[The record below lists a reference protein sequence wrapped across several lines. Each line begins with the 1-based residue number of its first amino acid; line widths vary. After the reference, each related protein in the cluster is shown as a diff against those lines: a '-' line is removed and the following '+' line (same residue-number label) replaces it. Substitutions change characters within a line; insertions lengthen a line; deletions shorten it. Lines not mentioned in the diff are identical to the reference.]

1 MESGDDLAVSHEVFI
16 DIKKPSDMK
25 LIRTAEEAL
34 EKFNYHVRIFNT
46 SCQGTFSA
54 FMSC

>member
-34 EKFNYHVRIFNT
+34 EKFNYHVRMFNT